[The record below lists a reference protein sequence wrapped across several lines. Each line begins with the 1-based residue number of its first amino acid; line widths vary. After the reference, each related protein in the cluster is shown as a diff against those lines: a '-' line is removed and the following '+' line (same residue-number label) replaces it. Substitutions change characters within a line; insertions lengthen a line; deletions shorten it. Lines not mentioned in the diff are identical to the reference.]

1 MLDEPAVPVPPTPLL
16 LIPDAD
22 ELRCSLRRCCFLSAA
37 LKALS
42 SRGLALLGDAG
53 DVVDSK
59 ISPIKSIHPD
69 HCIFILFWI
78 LLILI
83 GSVWIFLVFFRLKSW
98 KTFLNGRVCAAPAA
112 DG

>member
-59 ISPIKSIHPD
+59 TSPIKSIHPD
-69 HCIFILFWI
+69 HCILFIFI

-83 GSVWIFLVFFRLKSW
+83 GFDWIFLVLFRLKSW
-98 KTFLNGRVCAAPAA
+98 KTFSDCRFCAAPAA